1 MNESR
6 STGLSTATATA
17 DVAGVEF
24 GAFSFPPGTP
34 RMLLGLLVAYPV
46 FIFIGYA
53 LIPTRG
59 GSAVIWP
66 ADAAL
71 FLAFLVSPVSRW
83 LLVAVVAAVTELV
96 CAPLTSHLLFG
107 GSMGLGA
114 ALAYFLA
121 HMLSD
126 LGPVIIAR
134 GLRALLPGP
143 RWRAVASP
151 VWMMSLVG
159 GVLPGAIL
167 GNWLVSSRAGFAI
180 DSIGTATWMFG
191 TTLGIVLFAPALN
204 MFLGDGDASA
214 ERAPGRRAEA
224 SAIAVLIALIFG
236 WRALVS
242 SSALA
247 HVPSLMLLMFPLS
260 WLALRFSCRAV
271 YVACPLLAMAVAG
284 LAAHGFGSFQP
295 LASLTE
301 WQNPL
306 LNAQLSILAVFGATL
321 FISTIQQDQRQL
333 QAALQRDRARLRW
346 YAAELDN
353 AEEAAQQRTAADL
366 HDGIAQT
373 LTGQSLLLAAL
384 RQRLSEPAA
393 LEVLAS
399 AEAAAAE
406 AQQHVRDLV
415 ADLSPVEL
423 ESTSLRG
430 LIESMARR
438 FEQRY
443 QFLVLTAVASDR
455 EAPAD
460 TLRLVYRVVRELVFN
475 AFKHSQGTRVNVHG
489 QVTDD
494 RVIIEV
500 FDDGIGFSRA
510 EARPQAAGH
519 GLGLVQMCERVAAA
533 GGSVQFESRHG
544 IESLV
549 TVVLPVHLVEPTAPP
564 AWNNSVPAG
573 GR

>member
-1 MNESR
+1 MS
-6 STGLSTATATA
+6 GLPGAAAAAAT
-17 DVAGVEF
+17 DVEF

-46 FIFIGYA
+46 LMFIGFA

-59 GSAVIWP
+59 GPAVIWP

-71 FLAFLVSPVSRW
+71 FLAFLVLPVGRW
-83 LLVAVVAAVTELV
+83 LLVGVVAAVIELV
-96 CAPLTSHLLFG
+96 CTPLASYLMFG
-107 GSMGLGA
+107 RSLGLDT

-121 HMLSD
+121 HVLTD

-134 GLRALLPGP
+134 GLRVLLSGS

-151 VWMMSLVG
+151 VWMLSLVG

-167 GNWLVSSRAGFAI
+167 GNWLVSSRDGLAI
-180 DSIGTATWMFG
+180 DSIGTAIWMFG
-191 TTLGIVLFAPALN
+191 TTLGIVLFAPALT
-204 MFLGDGDASA
+204 MFFSAAQANA

-224 SAIAVLIALIFG
+224 VSIAVLIALIFG
-236 WRALVS
+236 WRALVT

-271 YVACPLLAMAVAG
+271 YLACPLLALAVAG

-295 LASLTE
+295 LAGLTE

-306 LNAQLSILAVFGATL
+306 LNAQLSLLAVFGAAL

-333 QAALQRDRARLRW
+333 YAALQRDRARLRW
-346 YAAELDN
+346 YAAELDH

-384 RQRLSEPAA
+384 RQRLSDPAA
-393 LEVLAS
+393 LAVLGS

-406 AQQHVRDLV
+406 AQQHIRDLV

-423 ESTSLRG
+423 DSTNLRE
-430 LIESMARR
+430 LIDSMARQ

-443 QFLVLTAVASDR
+443 QFPVLAAVAS
-455 EAPAD
+455 EAEVPAD
-460 TLRLVYRVVRELVFN
+460 TLRLVYRVVRELIFN
-475 AFKHSQGTRVNVHG
+475 AFKHSQGTRVTVHG
-489 QVTDD
+489 QVADG

-500 FDDGIGFSRA
+500 FDDGIGFARA
-510 EARPQAAGH
+510 TARPHAAGH
-519 GLGLVQMCERVAAA
+519 GLGLIQMRERVAAA
-533 GGSVQFESRHG
+533 GGSVQFGSRHG

-549 TVVLPVHLVEPTAPP
+549 SVVLPFHLDEPAVPP
-564 AWNNSVPAG
+564 FKNDSAQAVGW
-573 GR
+573 